1 MFRCQF
7 RVESFSA
14 MHFGV
19 TVTGISDHLCLIIS
33 LSIKSAT
40 LIIIITYN
48 LA

>member
-14 MHFGV
+14 MYFGV
-19 TVTGISDHLCLIIS
+19 TVISDHLCLIIS
-33 LSIKSAT
+33 LSIKLAT